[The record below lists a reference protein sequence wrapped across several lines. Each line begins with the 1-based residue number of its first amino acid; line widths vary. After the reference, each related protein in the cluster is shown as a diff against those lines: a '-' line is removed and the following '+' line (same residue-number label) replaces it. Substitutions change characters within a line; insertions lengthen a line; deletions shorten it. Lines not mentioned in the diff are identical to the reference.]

1 MTDWLNWSICSVCSM
16 QRFASLL
23 TRGQKSTQWRPTVTY
38 NHWITVSS
46 SHTHARTHT
55 RTHNCPLMQRE
66 CVSKDK
72 AISRSEYRQTEGIVF
87 HVDTQVAANTHPH
100 PPTHKQWQ
108 KICSYFLPDPITR
121 PKDEVQINHTQKENE
136 GPKKGLK
143 NIFLNVSDFQGSWTD
158 ERHHLCAFSNSFTSL
173 HA

>member
-100 PPTHKQWQ
+100 TNSDRRHVLTSCLTPSLDLKMKYKLITHRKRM
-108 KICSYFLPDPITR
+108 KAL
-121 PKDEVQINHTQKENE
+121 
-136 GPKKGLK
+136 KKGLK
-143 NIFLNVSDFQGSWTD
+143 NIFLKVSDFQGSWTD